1 MQTQQPQKN
10 SINIH
15 PATKED
21 AEDLAL
27 IHVEG
32 WRSSYDGL
40 VPAEFLD
47 GLDRAKYAA
56 NWAEWLG
63 AGTTEALIAHDP
75 DGKAAGFVSFGK
87 LRTPIPG
94 MSPIRPLYAAEI
106 YAVYILPAY
115 WRAGLGRRLL
125 GEAAVALRE
134 KKLKSL
140 CLWVMEG
147 NKRAVSFYKA
157 LGGQRIGSKKVE
169 IGGRT
174 LTEIAFGWRDSAV
187 LSPQSAPEKP

>member
-1 MQTQQPQKN
+1 MQTHNNEKN
-10 SINIH
+10 SLKIRK
-15 PATKED
+15 ADRDD
-21 AEDLAL
+21 ADDLAL

-32 WRSSYDGL
+32 WRSSYEGL
-40 VPAEFLD
+40 VPAEFLAT
-47 GLDRAKYAA
+47 LDQAKYAQ
-56 NWAEWLG
+56 NWQEWLG
-63 AGTTEALIAHDP
+63 NGTMEALIAHDV

-106 YAVYILPAY
+106 YAIYILPAY

-125 GEAAVALRE
+125 AEAALALRE
-134 KKLKSL
+134 KRQKSV

-147 NKRAVSFYKA
+147 NKRAVAFYKT

-169 IGGRT
+169 IGGRV
-174 LTEIAFGWRDSAV
+174 LTEIAFGWRDSGV
-187 LSPQSAPEKP
+187 LIPQTLDNE

>member
-10 SINIH
+10 SINIR

-32 WRSSYDGL
+32 WRASYDGL
-40 VPAEFLD
+40 VPAEFLA
-47 GLDRAKYAA
+47 GLDRDHYEK
-56 NWAEWLG
+56 NWREWLET
-63 AGTTEALIAHDP
+63 GTTEALIAHDP
-75 DGKAAGFVSFGK
+75 DGNPAGFVSFGK

-106 YAVYILPAY
+106 YAIYILPAY

-125 GEAAVALRE
+125 GEATEALRE
-134 KKLKSL
+134 KRQKSL

-157 LGGQRIGSKKVE
+157 LGGQRVGSKKVE

-187 LSPQSAPEKP
+187 LLPQAIDTK